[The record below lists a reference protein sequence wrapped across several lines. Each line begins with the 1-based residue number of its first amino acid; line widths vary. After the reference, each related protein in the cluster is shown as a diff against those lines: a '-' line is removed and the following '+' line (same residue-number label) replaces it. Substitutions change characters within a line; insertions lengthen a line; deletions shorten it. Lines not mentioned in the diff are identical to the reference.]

1 MKDFIFVTGAV
12 EWEKLPCATDCLHTI
27 KQHVQNQN
35 MKSHLKICFT
45 LGFCKWIKMIF
56 SALDDDKNLNGQ
68 VNFKMIENIK
78 YGNLETSFKMVNQ
91 Y

>member
-1 MKDFIFVTGAV
+1 MKDFIFVTRAV
-12 EWEKLPCATDCLHTI
+12 EWE
-27 KQHVQNQN
+27 N
-35 MKSHLKICFT
+35 LKICFT